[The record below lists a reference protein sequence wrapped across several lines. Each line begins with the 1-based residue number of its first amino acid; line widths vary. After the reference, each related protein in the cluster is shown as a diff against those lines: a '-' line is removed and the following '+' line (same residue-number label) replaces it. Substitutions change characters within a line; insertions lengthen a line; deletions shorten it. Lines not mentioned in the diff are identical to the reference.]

1 MRGGG
6 KGGGVDHKSEVR
18 LGIHP
23 ARTPPRRS
31 RGNQPG
37 AHRATDLFEPV
48 WEGRLLSAPPRTF
61 ARGPGRSSDAL
72 WSGRIA
78 KESVRGPW
86 HSYSGSIFDEAAGKK
101 LRSGFGTEFLC
112 ISAAQGKRV
121 PKYLVVVVELMAVLV
136 TGAPGRCCFVFVRY
150 GVLHAQARRQSSA
163 WDDGLH
169 KDMLARGPQ
178 GGQRNQHDS
187 QNHHPC

>member
-136 TGAPGRCCFVFVRY
+136 TGAPGRCCCVRS
-150 GVLHAQARRQSSA
+150 VRSVTRTSQAPELCVGRRP
-163 WDDGLH
+163 
-169 KDMLARGPQ
+169 PQ
-178 GGQRNQHDS
+178 GHACTRAAGWAEE
-187 QNHHPC
+187 PA